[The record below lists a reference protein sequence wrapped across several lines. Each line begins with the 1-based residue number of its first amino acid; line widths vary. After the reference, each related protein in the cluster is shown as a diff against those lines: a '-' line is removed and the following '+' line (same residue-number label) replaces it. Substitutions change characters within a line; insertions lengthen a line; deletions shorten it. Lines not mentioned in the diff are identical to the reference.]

1 MINYENLV
9 DAIKGLNKLGYIE
22 NFNLKQNCI
31 ECRNSEYII
40 FHNEFEIDE
49 YFRFEGD
56 SNPED
61 QSIIYAISSDKYKLK
76 GILINSYG
84 IYSETIS
91 DEMLD
96 KLKIRKQ

>member
-1 MINYENLV
+1 MNNYENLV
-9 DAIKGLNKLGYIE
+9 DALNGLKELNYIE

-40 FHNEFEIDE
+40 FHNEFVIDN

-61 QSIIYAISSDKYKLK
+61 QSILYAISSEKYNLK
-76 GILINSYG
+76 GVLINSYG

-91 DEMLD
+91 DEMLE
-96 KLKIRKQ
+96 KLKIKK